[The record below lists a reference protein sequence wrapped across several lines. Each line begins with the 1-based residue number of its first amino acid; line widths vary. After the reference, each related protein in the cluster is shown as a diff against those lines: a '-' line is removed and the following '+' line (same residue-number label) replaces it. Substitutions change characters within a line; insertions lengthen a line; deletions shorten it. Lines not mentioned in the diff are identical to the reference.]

1 MFIDNLNLLS
11 FNFEKHKFS
20 NIQLDAITAQ
30 DITLEN
36 VISEHPLETGELL
49 NDAIHNLPIKV
60 NFSAVVSD
68 LAQNYQEEL
77 ESIAD
82 HITSVFSSKKL
93 RTSKSIRA
101 WQDLYALWK
110 SKQLVSITTP
120 IAPFKPFS
128 SMAIKSIT
136 VNLDSTLALNFSANL
151 YEVVIAE
158 NLKKFDLAP
167 EVGKQS
173 IRP

>member
-36 VISEHPLETGELL
+36 IISEHPLETGELL

-77 ESIAD
+77 ESIVD
-82 HITSVFSSKKL
+82 TIEVFTSKKL
-93 RTSKSIRA
+93 RSSKSIRA

-120 IAPFKPFS
+120 IQPFKPFA
-128 SMAIKSIT
+128 SMAIKSINVT
-136 VNLDSTLALNFSANL
+136 LDSTHSLNFSANL
-151 YEVVIAE
+151 LEVVISE
-158 NLKKFDLAP
+158 NLKKFELSD

-173 IRP
+173 VRP